1 MSLSLLCALLGKS
14 RQAYYKQFK
23 EGYSAFVLS
32 ASVIDDV
39 KAIRENQPRVGT
51 IKLYESLKDGWN
63 ERGLKVGRDRLYA
76 ILEANH
82 MLIRKRKKRSPR
94 TTFSNH
100 SYTTAPDLCKDFIPT
115 APNQVYV
122 SDITYIPIQN
132 GRFCYLFL
140 VTDSYSKY
148 IVGYKLAKSLHAR
161 HAVEALMLA
170 EEQRT
175 TTDTIIHHSDRGIQ
189 YCCPEYVGY
198 LKDHSYEQSNTQSS
212 DPRDNAV
219 AERLN
224 GILKEELIYPFGDI
238 HNYAGAKERVEVAV
252 KIYNN
257 QRLHLSC
264 DLQTPNDVHKGLFKA
279 INRWKK
285 KVVVN

>member
-1 MSLSLLCALLGKS
+1 M
-14 RQAYYKQFK
+14 
-23 EGYSAFVLS
+23 
-32 ASVIDDV
+32 
-39 KAIRENQPRVGT
+39 NQPKVGT
-51 IKLYESLKDGWN
+51 IKLYKSLSNGWK
-63 ERGLKVGRDRLYA
+63 EKGLKVGRDRLYA
-76 ILEANH
+76 ILDSNH

-100 SYTTAPDLCKDFIPT
+100 SFTTAPDLCKEFITT
-115 APNQVYV
+115 APNQLYV

-148 IVGYKLAKSLHAR
+148 IVGYKLARSMHAR
-161 HAVEALMLA
+161 HAVEALMKA
-170 EEQRT
+170 QERRPTPES
-175 TTDTIIHHSDRGIQ
+175 IIHHSDRGIQ

-198 LKDHSYEQSNTQSS
+198 LKKNNYKQSNTQSS
-212 DPRDNAV
+212 DPRDNSV

-238 HNYAGAKERVEVAV
+238 YNYEGAKERVEAAV
-252 KIYNN
+252 KTYNTE
-257 QRLHLSC
+257 RLHLSC
-264 DLQTPNDVHKGLFKA
+264 DLQTPCNVHKGLFKA

-285 KVVVN
+285 VV